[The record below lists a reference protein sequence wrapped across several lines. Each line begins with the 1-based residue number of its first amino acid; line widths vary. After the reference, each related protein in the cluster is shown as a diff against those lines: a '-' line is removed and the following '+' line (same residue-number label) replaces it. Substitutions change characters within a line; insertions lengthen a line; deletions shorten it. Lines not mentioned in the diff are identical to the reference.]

1 MLSLELV
8 LLHGIEVCRVP
19 LYRSMWYGHLRRMVG
34 ACVFRGH
41 SSGKGFNVFP
51 KVRCVYEDL
60 HGVIETSG
68 GNISPLN

>member
-41 SSGKGFNVFP
+41 SSRLDG
-51 KVRCVYEDL
+51 
-60 HGVIETSG
+60 IELPADGLELSR
-68 GNISPLN
+68 